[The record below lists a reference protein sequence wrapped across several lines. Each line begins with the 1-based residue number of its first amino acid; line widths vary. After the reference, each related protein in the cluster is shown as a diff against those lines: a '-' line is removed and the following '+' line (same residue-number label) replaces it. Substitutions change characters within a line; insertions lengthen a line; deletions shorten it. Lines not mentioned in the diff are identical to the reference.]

1 MEYKIRFTPFFEKQ
15 LKKLKKKDK
24 NLFDRLTKKLKEI
37 RRNPEYYKPLRNIL
51 KGNRRAHLDPFIIIF
66 DVKEDL
72 ITVHYVK
79 HHDKAYQIFK
89 TKTYLLSLI
98 TIPSSFFLLNNNKP
112 NKSPI
117 KIPNINAEKNLLSI

>member
-15 LKKLKKKDK
+15 LKKLKRKDK
-24 NLFDRLTKKLKEI
+24 NLFDRLRKKLKEI
-37 RRNPEYYKPLRNIL
+37 RQNPEHYKPLRNLL

-79 HHDKAYQIFK
+79 HHDKAY
-89 TKTYLLSLI
+89 
-98 TIPSSFFLLNNNKP
+98 
-112 NKSPI
+112 
-117 KIPNINAEKNLLSI
+117 